1 MANARKL
8 KKDGPVWSNLDLD
21 LWFLIMMH
29 LGLVDFIAFGG
40 VCKSWRSLAVS
51 NWNKFMLA
59 KQPMYLSI
67 SSHLNEKKFYLED
80 YLRRKLKTTIPD
92 SNYDMICVGIN
103 CGYLIFFKTRTG
115 DFWLVN
121 PFTRKELRFRGFP
134 FCMYTIPKH
143 IRCILVFSPSMS
155 GWVLVV
161 IDPIFSRRIAF
172 SLPGEQGG
180 WYYVISSCNI
190 HDLHF
195 FKGKIYTIDWDN
207 DLCELSLTPEP
218 TLTVLEMKD
227 FPWLSRNN
235 VLHFV
240 SSSDDLYVVNA
251 SGDVVNPSV
260 LEFVSSSD
268 NLYVVNAS
276 GDVNESVEVDFGEMK
291 WVDSK
296 STIGE
301 YTVFLG
307 NFKSAAAI
315 KPDTWAYPWTQYE
328 RLMYSNGNGQS
339 KKSRTC
345 LKKMWYFPHDCL
357 IGNESAQH
365 YTVSEPPTT
374 SGLARLE
381 D

>member
-21 LWFLIMMH
+21 LWFLIMMQ

-92 SNYDMICVGIN
+92 SNYDMICVGIT
-103 CGYLIFFKTRTG
+103 CGYLIFFETRTC

-143 IRCILVFSPSMS
+143 IRCILVF
-155 GWVLVV
+155 
-161 IDPIFSRRIAF
+161 
-172 SLPGEQGG
+172 
-180 WYYVISSCNI
+180 
-190 HDLHF
+190 
-195 FKGKIYTIDWDN
+195 
-207 DLCELSLTPEP
+207 SLTPEP

-301 YTVFLG
+301 YTVFLC